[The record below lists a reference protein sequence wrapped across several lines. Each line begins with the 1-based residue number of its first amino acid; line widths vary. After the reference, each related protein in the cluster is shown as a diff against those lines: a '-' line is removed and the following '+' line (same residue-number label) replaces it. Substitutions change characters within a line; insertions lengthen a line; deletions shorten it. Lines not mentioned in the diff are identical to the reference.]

1 MNDDAIADPAEG
13 AVGPCA
19 PAARGV
25 LVMEAIWLL
34 AILACPLIMGVMM
47 FLMMRGMR
55 RGALLDTD
63 QATSGDLV
71 RGHENEL

>member
-1 MNDDAIADPAEG
+1 
-13 AVGPCA
+13 
-19 PAARGV
+19 V